1 MKSVKKLLLLY
12 LQPQWYLLA
21 QALLQAQLRQ

>member
-12 LQPQWYLLA
+12 LQLQWYLLA